1 MMYNIIIKQRGRAN
15 RERSKKSKR
24 ERFGNQQKT
33 DQANRQKNRSSPK
46 ILKKSARAE
55 KQKKGCHSPQKS
67 PQPKGSL

>member
-1 MMYNIIIKQRGRAN
+1 MYNIIIKKGAEQTEKGAKTEERTVRKSAEN
-15 RERSKKSKR
+15 RPS
-24 ERFGNQQKT
+24 QPT
-33 DQANRQKNRSSPK
+33 KNRSSPK